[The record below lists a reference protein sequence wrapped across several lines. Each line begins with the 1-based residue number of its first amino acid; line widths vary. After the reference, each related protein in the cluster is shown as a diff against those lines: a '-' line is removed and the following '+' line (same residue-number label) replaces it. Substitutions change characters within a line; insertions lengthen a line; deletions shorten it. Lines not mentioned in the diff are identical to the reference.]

1 MQYWILKSEPGEY
14 SFGDLEREGRTIWDG
29 VRNYQ
34 ARNNLKRMRKGDQ
47 ALIYHSVSEKAL
59 VGIAEVI
66 RDAYPDPTDNPKGDW
81 VVVDIAPLRPLQRRI
96 TLAEIKA
103 LPDLRDLPL
112 IRQSRLS
119 VIPLEPAM
127 FERLIALSNTT
138 P

>member
-1 MQYWILKSEPGEY
+1 MPYWILKSEPGEY

-47 ALIYHSVSEKAL
+47 ALIYHSVIEKAL

-66 RDAYPDPTDNPKGDW
+66 REAYPDPTDNPKADW
-81 VVVDIAPLRPLQRRI
+81 VVVDIAPLRPLRRRI

-119 VIPLEPAM
+119 VMPIEPAM

-138 P
+138 S